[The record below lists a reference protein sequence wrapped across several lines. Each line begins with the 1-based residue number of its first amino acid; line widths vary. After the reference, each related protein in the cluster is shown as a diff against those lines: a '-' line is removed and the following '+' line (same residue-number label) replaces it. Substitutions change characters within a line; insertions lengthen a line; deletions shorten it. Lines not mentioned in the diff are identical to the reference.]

1 MCNAQGL
8 RADRTETKQVW
19 VRFGG
24 RSRPVD
30 IRRDQE
36 GEFEGTAREMMGIQA
51 DVEFYLVADGRS
63 IGWKEAE
70 RLEDRMVVEVLCRMN
85 GGGQK
90 KKALQGETEAR
101 ILQQGVWNL
110 RGAGLRGRCWED
122 VHGGVLL

>member
-1 MCNAQGL
+1 MCDAQGL
-8 RADRTETKQVW
+8 RADRIETKQVW

-36 GEFEGTAREMMGIQA
+36 GEFEATAREMMGIQA

-70 RLEDRMVVEVLCRMN
+70 RLEDRMVVEVFVSNERWRTEEE
-85 GGGQK
+85 QHK
-90 KKALQGETEAR
+90 STGEEKY
-101 ILQQGVWNL
+101 GDF
-110 RGAGLRGRCWED
+110 RGKD
-122 VHGGVLL
+122 VG